1 RLKVMATP
9 FLKFSSFIDIELMSD
24 WMIVEKAG
32 IDTKTGI
39 EAMRDEYD
47 ATFSQVKQN
56 EEAFI
61 FEA

>member
-1 RLKVMATP
+1 MATP
-9 FLKFSSFIDIELMSD
+9 FLKFTSFVDIEIMSD

-47 ATFSQVKQN
+47 ATLLQVKEN
-56 EEAFI
+56 EAAFI